1 MIKSK
6 RMTWAGYMIY
16 MGKKKNP
23 YRVLLE
29 RLKIRDH
36 LENLGIGGG

>member
-6 RMTWAGYMIY
+6 RMTWAGYMLG
-16 MGKKKNP
+16 MGGKKNP
-23 YRVLLE
+23 YSVLLG

-36 LENLGIGGG
+36 LENLGTGGG